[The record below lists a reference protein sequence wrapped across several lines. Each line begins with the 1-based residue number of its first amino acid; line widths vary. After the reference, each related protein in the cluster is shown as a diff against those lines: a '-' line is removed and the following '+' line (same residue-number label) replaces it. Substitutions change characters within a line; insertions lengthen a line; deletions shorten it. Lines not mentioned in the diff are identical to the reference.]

1 MADEVRQDEQIEKL
15 WDAIQEIREEHHD
28 AITETHKTIGTVAS
42 ELREMRTVAIGIDGK
57 NGLRSEIH
65 ANADAIKELKI
76 KVETGFRTCPW
87 GEKVMAHLN
96 EHAEKGKNTL
106 TATRFYIGQALM
118 VLLFV
123 AGLWLKK

>member
-1 MADEVRQDEQIEKL
+1 MADEVRQDTQIEKL
-15 WDAIQEIREEHHD
+15 WDAVQEIREEAHD
-28 AITETHKTIGTVAS
+28 LKTS
-42 ELREMRTVAIGIDGK
+42 EREMRMALIGVDGK

-106 TATRFYIGQALM
+106 TATRFYIGQAM
-118 VLLFV
+118 MILLFI
-123 AGLWLKK
+123 AGIWFKK